1 MWKSDG
7 GFVMEMDIYE
17 ASAYYEFVACSGRDG
32 VAFPRRLLIIDTDKY
47 SVCFCE
53 CLEKG
58 NYNKICEYVLPNK
71 NDCITDMNNSLPQ
84 QIKGKDIFGVL
95 DGRLDTFNGIMEN
108 YYRSE
113 GQMDTSFKELIGAE
127 IKCSDMENVF
137 KTSEDKLNMLF
148 SSLEGLWEQA
158 GFEEE
163 NTNIML
169 IGKCAD
175 LFPIRYFVKAF
186 FSFDPFLADERYVN
200 DAYSDKPSQV
210 YEIGKRLL
218 EEKRRKEEEA
228 FVCVYD
234 NISGKKVKQ
243 KLLLHSEENG
253 EIEYF
258 GPIFVS
264 AKDGLEFDVNSEK
277 RNIALPYTVEPLDC
291 DVVDVG
297 LKMKKD
303 VVVIIIRR
311 FDYPTRIYEV
321 PMSQ

>member
-1 MWKSDG
+1 
-7 GFVMEMDIYE
+7 MEMDIYE
-17 ASAYYEFVACSGRDG
+17 ASAYYEFTACSGRDG
-32 VAFPRRLLIIDTDKY
+32 VVFPRRLLIIDTDKY

-58 NYNKICEYVLPNK
+58 NYNKICEYVLPSE
-71 NDCITDMNNSLPQ
+71 NDCVTDMNNALSK
-84 QIKGKDIFGVL
+84 QIRENDIFGVL
-95 DGRLDTFNGIMEN
+95 DGRVDTFNGIMEN

-113 GQMDTSFKELIGAE
+113 GQMDTSLKELIGAE
-127 IKCSDMENVF
+127 IKCSDMEIVF
-137 KTSEDKLNMLF
+137 KTPEDRINTLF
-148 SSLEGLWEQA
+148 SSLEGLWEQS
-158 GFEEE
+158 GFDEE

-186 FSFDPFLADERYVN
+186 FSFDPFMTDERYVN
-200 DAYSDKPSQV
+200 DTYSDKPSQV
-210 YEIGKRLL
+210 CEIGKRLL
-218 EEKRRKEEEA
+218 EEKRKKEKDV

-243 KLLLHSEENG
+243 KLLLHNEEEVG

-264 AKDGLEFDVNSEK
+264 VKDGLEFDVNNKK
-277 RNIALPYTVEPLDC
+277 RNIALPYSVEPMDC

-297 LKMKKD
+297 LKIKKGA
-303 VVVIIIRR
+303 VVISIRR

-321 PMSQ
+321 PMSR

>member
-1 MWKSDG
+1 
-7 GFVMEMDIYE
+7 MEIDIYE
-17 ASAYYEFVACSGRDG
+17 ASAYYEFHICSGREG
-32 VAFPRRLLIIDTDKY
+32 VVFPRRLLIIDTDKY

-58 NYNKICEYVLPNK
+58 NYNKICEYVLPSE
-71 NDCITDMNNSLPQ
+71 NDCITDMNNALSK
-84 QIKGKDIFGVL
+84 QISENDIFGVL
-95 DGRLDTFNGIMEN
+95 DGRVDTFNGIMQS

-113 GQMDTSFKELIGAE
+113 GLMDTSFKELIGAE
-127 IKCSDMENVF
+127 IKCSDMEIVF
-137 KTSEDKLNMLF
+137 KTPEDRLNTLF
-148 SSLEGLWEQA
+148 SSLEGLWKQS
-158 GFEEE
+158 GFDEE

-186 FSFDPFLADERYVN
+186 FSFDPFLTDERYVN
-200 DAYSDKPSQV
+200 DTYSDKPSQV
-210 YEIGKRLL
+210 YEIGKRLI
-218 EEKRRKEEEA
+218 EEKRKKEEDV

-243 KLLLHSEENG
+243 KLLLHNEEETG

-264 AKDGLEFDVNSEK
+264 AKDGLEFDVNDEK
-277 RNIALPYTVEPLDC
+277 RNIALPYAVEPMDC

-297 LKMKKD
+297 LKIKKNAIAI
-303 VVVIIIRR
+303 VIRR
-311 FDYPTRIYEV
+311 FDYPTRIYEM

>member
-1 MWKSDG
+1 
-7 GFVMEMDIYE
+7 MEMDIYE
-17 ASAYYEFVACSGRDG
+17 ASAYYEFTTCSGRDG
-32 VAFPRRLLIIDTDKY
+32 VVFPRRLLIIDTDKY

-58 NYNKICEYVLPNK
+58 NYNKICEYVLPSE
-71 NDCITDMNNSLPQ
+71 NDCVTDMNNALSK
-84 QIKGKDIFGVL
+84 QIRENDIFGVL
-95 DGRLDTFNGIMEN
+95 DGRVDTFNGIMEN

-127 IKCSDMENVF
+127 IKCSDMEIVF
-137 KTSEDKLNMLF
+137 KTPEDRINTLF
-148 SSLEGLWEQA
+148 SSLEGLWEQS
-158 GFEEE
+158 GFDEE

-186 FSFDPFLADERYVN
+186 FSFDPFLTDERYVN
-200 DAYSDKPSQV
+200 DTYSDKPSQV
-210 YEIGKRLL
+210 CEIGKRLL
-218 EEKRRKEEEA
+218 EEKRKKEKDV

-243 KLLLHSEENG
+243 KLLLHNEEEAG

-264 AKDGLEFDVNSEK
+264 VKDGLEFDVNNKK
-277 RNIALPYTVEPLDC
+277 RNIALPYSVEPMDC

-297 LKMKKD
+297 LKIKKGA
-303 VVVIIIRR
+303 VVISIRR

-321 PMSQ
+321 PMSR